1 MKKIFTCFMIL
12 SLVASSFAADVV
24 ISAGKITN
32 LNWTKDNVY
41 QINGWAWVDSLDVLT
56 IEEGTVIKGFPG
68 EAESSS
74 ALIVSRGGQ
83 IVANGTASE
92 PIIFTALADDL
103 AGSVPDH
110 AAGLWGGVIV
120 LGYGQTNN
128 GSQKSIEGIS
138 ADLEFGLFGG
148 SSAEEVEDQD
158 AGEMSFVSIRHGG
171 TNIGEG
177 NEINGLTL
185 GACGSGTTFSHIEII
200 ANTDDG
206 IEFFGGAP
214 VIDHFLVA
222 YCGDDCYD
230 HDHGVRAQMQFI
242 VAVQDT
248 ASWGECFGEHD
259 GGSGS
264 GESSTF
270 IAHPVSSNATFIGNT
285 SAGDADKKAFVL
297 RDNWSGE
304 YHNSIFYDTPIG
316 IYLEWRD
323 DKTSSYDELIAD
335 EIVFANNIFSNV
347 ADNTAEG
354 ICIIVDDQSNN
365 VPIDTATYK
374 KAQFVAKFNSWNN
387 DLSTNPGISVTNP
400 VPTGD
405 VSGADFTGLSQFTS
419 VSYKGAFDPAIDCG
433 HWAGGWTLTYA
444 DVDYITDASEC
455 EEEPPIDGI
464 NDEETTA
471 IYTIAYPNPASYS
484 VTVEFNNV
492 YSETFTFNM
501 YNVSGSLVKSINNI
515 TDSQFHVNVTD
526 LSVGTYT
533 YYLVNM
539 AGTQSSHGKIQV
551 K

>member
-1 MKKIFTCFMIL
+1 MKKIFTSLMVL
-12 SLVASSFAADVV
+12 SLALSSFAADVT
-24 ISAGKITN
+24 ISAGKITD

-41 QINGWAWVDSLDVLT
+41 QINGWAYVDSLDVLN
-56 IEEGTVIKGFPG
+56 IEAGTVIKGFPG
-68 EAESSS
+68 EAEASS
-74 ALIVSRGGQ
+74 ALIISRGGQ

-128 GSQKSIEGIS
+128 GTQKSIEGIS

-148 SSAEEVEDQD
+148 TPAEEVEDQD
-158 AGEMSFVSIRHGG
+158 AGSMSFVSIRHGG

-185 GACGSGTTFSHIEII
+185 GACGSGTTFSYVEII

-214 VIDHFLVA
+214 YVDHFLVA
-222 YCGDDCYD
+222 FCGDDCYD
-230 HDHGVRAQMQFI
+230 HDHGIRAKMQFI

-264 GESSTF
+264 GETSTF
-270 IAHPVSSNATFIGNT
+270 IAHPISSNATFIGNT
-285 SAGDADKKAFVL
+285 SAGDGDKKAFVL

-304 YHNSIFYDTPIG
+304 YHNSIFYDSPIG

-323 DKTSSYDELIAD
+323 DKTCSYDELMAD
-335 EIVFANNIFSNV
+335 EIVFSNNIFYDI

-354 ICIIVDDQSNN
+354 ICNIVDDQSNN
-365 VPIDTATYK
+365 VPIDTATFK
-374 KAQFVAKFNSWNN
+374 KAQFVAKFNSWGN
-387 DLSTNPGISVTNP
+387 DLSTDPGISVTNP

-405 VSGADFTGLSQFTS
+405 VSGADYTGMDSWFEQ
-419 VSYKGAFDPAIDCG
+419 VSYKGAFDPAITCG
-433 HWAGGWTLTYA
+433 NWAGGWTLTFA
-444 DVDYITDASEC
+444 NVDYITSADEC
-455 EEEPPIDGI
+455 IVEAI
-464 NDEETTA
+464 ETEA
-471 IYTIAYPNPASYS
+471 AGLNVNVYPNPVSYMA
-484 VTVEFNNV
+484 VVEFNNTGAAYTFYM
-492 YSETFTFNM
+492 YSING
-501 YNVSGSLVKSINNI
+501 NLVKTVNNI
-515 TDSQFHVNVTD
+515 TSSQFQINVSD
-526 LSVGTYT
+526 LSKGIYT
-533 YYLVNM
+533 YNLVSM
-539 AGTQSSHGKIQV
+539 ADMQTSTGKIQV
-551 K
+551 N